1 MSISPSLASYLTAAH
16 NPFNFKSEL
25 FTDSMVSKLE
35 SDYQQVKENL
45 SVMQFYEKIVAK
57 SVNNWV

>member
-1 MSISPSLASYLTAAH
+1 
-16 NPFNFKSEL
+16 
-25 FTDSMVSKLE
+25 MVSKLE